1 MIYANWLRFAVIGS
15 ALIQSEGKLH
25 PQPQAEVSDRKLA
38 TSGVAIS
45 RFNAPTN
52 PSSGIPGDTCLT
64 EAHCNAK
71 RQKLGI
77 EDRFY
82 YVSEGPNVFPAY
94 GCFRKNN
101 KAYWGQG
108 GTAAEKAKDDL
119 SGIKERIWCDGW
131 NDDGH
136 KPGKSS
142 TRIYSYFYCGF
153 IIPSSTKYVDSI
165 SCIHFPSRFVN
176 AQSNI
181 GAMSSTYI

>member
-1 MIYANWLRFAVIGS
+1 MIYANWLGFAVIGS
-15 ALIQSEGKLH
+15 ALIQSQGKRH
-25 PQPQAEVSDRKLA
+25 PLAEASNLKLGMTSA
-38 TSGVAIS
+38 TSS
-45 RFNAPTN
+45 WRFNAPTN
-52 PSSGIPGDTCLT
+52 QSSGIPGNTCLT

-131 NDDGH
+131 NDEWLNGW
-136 KPGKSS
+136 G
-142 TRIYSYFYCGF
+142 
-153 IIPSSTKYVDSI
+153 
-165 SCIHFPSRFVN
+165 
-176 AQSNI
+176 
-181 GAMSSTYI
+181 GAWLVGCMMD